1 MPFCCTAFDDK
12 AKECERRR
20 EIAVQR
26 VSLGGGSSPVR
37 FTMAANTKVSGD
49 GVRRLTF
56 VVSKCVTSGALR
68 MKNVHIHAATAGDC
82 QPRQETVK
90 SCLDAGLAKP
100 LTECTCESYSRA
112 VNLDSS
118 SFGKCVGRSRTRCQM
133 FAGSVSTAI
142 SGTTRPNVV
151 PDTAS
156 TATMQTVVPATPM
169 PRAASTT
176 GPNVVLDTASTSHT
190 RTTPGTSRN
199 ILTRSQTDL
208 SPVTTEIITSPVTTS
223 TISEHPVKPV
233 PSALLTFLRG
243 VLLMSRSCRHGK
255 PSLSSRSCQ
264 Q

>member
-100 LTECTCESYSRA
+100 LAECTCESYSRA

-169 PRAASTT
+169 PRAASTF
-176 GPNVVLDTASTSHT
+176 PSTSCGCSGSKRIEIH
-190 RTTPGTSRN
+190 RDEYSSPDCSDGINSQSRVT
-199 ILTRSQTDL
+199 IDAKGVRGTRSYNQLDVDWTNIKGD
-208 SPVTTEIITSPVTTS
+208 
-223 TISEHPVKPV
+223 
-233 PSALLTFLRG
+233 
-243 VLLMSRSCRHGK
+243 VLVSGK
-255 PSLSSRSCQ
+255 PERQ
-264 Q
+264 TGTM